1 MDKDE
6 EISFLKITNRHLL
19 NEVSAMS
26 AQSLRRELVLAKL
39 EAEVTNLKRAQ
50 HLAERADPVG
60 RCPHCTVNIATGA
73 VLRCELCSL

>member
-6 EISFLKITNRHLL
+6 EIRWLKITNSHLL
-19 NEVSAMS
+19 GEVSAMS
-26 AQSLRRELVLAKL
+26 AQSLRREVELSKL
-39 EAEVTNLKRAQ
+39 EAEVLNLKRAQ

-73 VLRCELCSL
+73 VLRCERCSL